1 MSILATEKPLRI
13 LRGGRPS
20 RGFSKRSPIRRH
32 HVLYTTFGELIMEQW
47 SNLRRVIAN
56 WPTTADEVRS
66 WGVSSKLVLD
76 KWLAKFQTD
85 LKQKCADAV
94 ELYSQGN
101 DPPVL
106 IRRLRKAFLAED
118 VDGLAAALKSSFE
131 TFVLNKEY
139 SKATLENQRRLADLR
154 YPIEWYPE
162 ARAMQRKIHLHV
174 GPTNS
179 GKTYQALQRLEMAE
193 SGIYAGPLRLLAHEV
208 YTRLN
213 AKNKLCSL
221 ITGEER
227 RIPEG
232 QEAYLTSCTVEMVPL
247 NTTVD
252 VAIIDEIQMMG
263 DTSRGWAWTQAFLGV
278 KAKEVH
284 LCGEMRTEPLIQQL
298 CAMMGDSLEIHRYER
313 LSPLEAMKSS
323 LKGDL
328 RNLKKGDA
336 IILFSRLGIHTMK
349 REIERMTGKRC
360 AVVYGS
366 LPPETRAQQASLF
379 NNPNNDYDFLVASD
393 AVGMGLNL
401 SIKRI
406 IFETTSKTDE
416 IGFRTLQVSEIKQIA
431 GRAGRYRTAA
441 QTVEDGR
448 LSSQQGNS
456 SPDYPIQLEIVKR
469 KFPDTIGLVTTLQDY
484 DMPILQHAMSSEA
497 PPLAT
502 AGVSAPDDVIAR
514 FAAYFPEHTP
524 FSYILLRLHE
534 ISSINPRFHLCRLRE
549 HLDIADAIQEYDLT
563 INDRIVFI
571 SAPASFRRQ
580 GIEAVVKALAK
591 CVANQSGGEL
601 LDIKEIKLELLD
613 EPVDVE
619 NKEYLRS
626 LENLHSALTLYLWLS
641 YRFAGVFRS
650 QALAFHV
657 KGLLEE
663 RIDMCLSKVQMDPWR
678 RKWMS
683 LLQQRAA
690 FSSMKSG
697 LKVEG
702 AEEEKDGNISPFA
715 ILANAAYEKNA
726 LISFPTYVDH
736 GRIGETGP
744 STWRASVSVMYE
756 GEVIQATATASSK
769 WKAKRNAAEA
779 VLEKISL
786 GNA

>member
-1 MSILATEKPLRI
+1 
-13 LRGGRPS
+13 
-20 RGFSKRSPIRRH
+20 
-32 HVLYTTFGELIMEQW
+32 MEQW
-47 SNLRRVIAN
+47 SNLRSALAY

-66 WGVSSKLVLD
+66 WGITSQIALD
-76 KWLAKFQTD
+76 KWSALFQKE
-85 LKQKCADAV
+85 LKRNCADAI
-94 ELYSQGN
+94 ELYSHGN

-106 IRRLRKAFLAED
+106 IQRLRKAFLASD
-118 VDGLAAALKSSFE
+118 VDGLAAALKYSFK
-131 TFVLNKEY
+131 TFVLNKGF
-139 SKATLENQRRLADLR
+139 SKVALENQRRLADLR
-154 YPIEWYPE
+154 YPMEWYPE
-162 ARAMQRKIHLHV
+162 ARTMQRKIHLHV

-179 GKTYQALQRLEMAE
+179 GKTYQALQRLEAAE
-193 SGIYAGPLRLLAHEV
+193 SGVYAGPLRLLAHEV

-247 NTTVD
+247 NIIVD
-252 VAIIDEIQMMG
+252 VAVIDEIQMMG

-284 LCGEMRTEPLIQQL
+284 LCGEMRTVPLIQQL
-298 CAMMGDSLEIHRYER
+298 CAMMGDSLEIHKYER

-328 RNLKKGDA
+328 RNLEKGDA

-349 REIERMTGKRC
+349 KEIERTTGKRC

-366 LPPETRAQQASLF
+366 LPPETRAQQANLF

-406 IFETTSKTDE
+406 IFETTSKTDD

-441 QTVEDGR
+441 QAVEDS
-448 LSSQQGNS
+448 LYSQPEDS
-456 SPDYPIQLEIVKR
+456 SPDYPIQLDIVPKR
-469 KFPDTIGLVTTLQDY
+469 IPDTVGLVTTLQDY
-484 DMPILQHAMSSEA
+484 DMPVLQHAMSSEA

-502 AGVSAPDDVIAR
+502 AGIAAPGEVIAR

-524 FSYILLRLHE
+524 LSYILLRLHE
-534 ISSINPRFHLCRLRE
+534 ISSVNPRFHLCRLRE

-580 GIEAVVKALAK
+580 GVEAVVKALAK
-591 CVANQSGGEL
+591 CVADQSGGEL
-601 LDIKEIKLELLD
+601 LDIKEINLELLD
-613 EPVDVE
+613 EPIDVE
-619 NKEYLRS
+619 NKEYLRK

-663 RIDMCLSKVQMDPWR
+663 RIDTCLSRVQMDPWR
-678 RKWMS
+678 KKWINV
-683 LLQQRAA
+683 LQQRAA
-690 FSSMKSG
+690 LSSMKPG
-697 LKVEG
+697 PNVEE
-702 AEEEKDGNISPFA
+702 AEEEHDGKISPFG

-726 LISFPTYVDH
+726 LISFPTYVDL
-736 GRIGETGP
+736 GQVDEMEP
-744 STWRASVSVMYE
+744 STWQASVSVMYE
-756 GEVIQATATASSK
+756 GEVVQATATASSK
-769 WKAKRNAAEA
+769 GKAKWNAAEA

>member
-1 MSILATEKPLRI
+1 
-13 LRGGRPS
+13 
-20 RGFSKRSPIRRH
+20 
-32 HVLYTTFGELIMEQW
+32 MEQW
-47 SNLRRVIAN
+47 SNLRSTLSY
-56 WPTTADEVRS
+56 WPTIADEARS
-66 WGVSSKLVLD
+66 WGIKSPFGLN
-76 KWLAKFQTD
+76 KWSVRFQKE
-85 LKQKCADAV
+85 LKQNCADAI

-106 IRRLRKAFLAED
+106 IQRLRKAFLASD
-118 VDGLAAALKSSFE
+118 VDGLAAALKYSFE
-131 TFVLNKEY
+131 SFVINQGF
-139 SKATLENQRRLADLR
+139 SKVALENQRRLADLR

-162 ARAMQRKIHLHV
+162 ARTMQRKIHLHV

-179 GKTYQALQRLEMAE
+179 GKTYQALQRLEAAE
-193 SGIYAGPLRLLAHEV
+193 SGVYAGPLRLLAHEV

-252 VAIIDEIQMMG
+252 VAVIDEIQMMG

-284 LCGEMRTEPLIQQL
+284 LCGEMRTVPLIQQL
-298 CAMMGDSLEIHRYER
+298 CAMMGDSLEIHKYER

-328 RNLKKGDA
+328 RNLEKGDA

-349 REIERMTGKRC
+349 KEIERTTGKRC

-379 NNPNNDYDFLVASD
+379 NSPNNDYDFLVASD

-406 IFETTSKTDE
+406 IFETTRKTDD
-416 IGFRTLQVSEIKQIA
+416 IGFRTLRVSEIKQIA

-441 QTVEDGR
+441 QAVEYS
-448 LSSQQGNS
+448 LSSQREHS
-456 SPDYPIQLEIVKR
+456 SPDYPIQLGIVQK
-469 KFPDTIGLVTTLQDY
+469 KFPDTVGLVTTLQDY
-484 DMPILQHAMSSEA
+484 DMPVLQHAMSSEA

-502 AGVSAPDDVIAR
+502 AGIAAPDEVIAR

-524 FSYILLRLHE
+524 LSYILLRLHE
-534 ISSINPRFHLCRLRE
+534 ISSVNPRFHLCRLRE

-580 GIEAVVKALAK
+580 GVEAVVKALAK
-591 CVANQSGGEL
+591 CVADQSGGEL
-601 LDIKEIKLELLD
+601 LDIEEINLELLD

-619 NKEYLRS
+619 NKEYLRK

-657 KGLLEE
+657 KSLLEE
-663 RIDMCLSKVQMDPWR
+663 RIDTCLSRVQMDPWR

-683 LLQQRAA
+683 VLQQRAA
-690 FSSMKSG
+690 LSSTKPG
-697 LKVEG
+697 PKVEG
-702 AEEEKDGNISPFA
+702 AEEEQDGEISPFG
-715 ILANAAYEKNA
+715 IMANAAYEKNA
-726 LISFPTYVDH
+726 LISFPTYVDL
-736 GRIGETGP
+736 GLVNETEP
-744 STWRASVSVMYE
+744 STWQASVSVMYE
-756 GEVIQATATASSK
+756 GEVVQATATASSK
-769 WKAKRNAAEA
+769 WKAKWNAAEA